1 MTWLVIGLGNPG
13 PGYAA
18 HRHNVGAM
26 VVTELARRAGLD
38 EAELRR
44 AREEALPQIP
54 EECRRLVA
62 EDRVIEAIKAYREHT
77 GAGLVEAKDA
87 IDAHRAARA

>member
-1 MTWLVIGLGNPG
+1 MGMFVKKRLTDRIAALEARNRALEGLVD
-13 PGYAA
+13 
-18 HRHNVGAM
+18 
-26 VVTELARRAGLD
+26 ELAERAGLD

-44 AREEALPQIP
+44 VREEALPPIS

-62 EDRVIEAIKAYREHT
+62 EGRVIEAIKAYREHT